1 MPRRAP
7 CTDWGGVQSLKWLK
21 SLPYYTSTYSSLRY
35 SPADPLV
42 FVGMTLNTHT
52 IRQCTCTHLPGL
64 ESTPLAIE
72 GHPAPTGAPWDG
84 SGPLGPPSPPYATLY
99 SRLLENGKFRMH
111 TRSRRK
117 RRSLV
122 CIQQCTLH
130 RFTSVGVVNIKAD
143 GCVSP
148 KTGLVVHPGY
158 L

>member
-1 MPRRAP
+1 MHSAQRRS
-7 CTDWGGVQSLKWLK
+7 QRSLQIAQT
-21 SLPYYTSTYSSLRY
+21 SLE
-35 SPADPLV
+35 V
-42 FVGMTLNTHT
+42 
-52 IRQCTCTHLPGL
+52 
-64 ESTPLAIE
+64 
-72 GHPAPTGAPWDG
+72 
-84 SGPLGPPSPPYATLY
+84 SGPLGAASLPYAALY
-99 SRLLENGKFRMH
+99 SDLRENGKSRLH

-148 KTGLVVHPGY
+148 KTEPAVHPGY